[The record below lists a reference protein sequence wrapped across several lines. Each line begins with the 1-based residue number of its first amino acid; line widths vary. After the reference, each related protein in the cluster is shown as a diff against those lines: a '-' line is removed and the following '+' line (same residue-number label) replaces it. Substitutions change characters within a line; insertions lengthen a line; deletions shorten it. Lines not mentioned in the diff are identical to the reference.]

1 MASEGHVRDQV
12 PTHQPRT
19 HDAGGIVNSTSPLF
33 CTHPAFAQGGDGSL
47 AAIRLFHSFVP
58 LVGIAHAARPK
69 YAPAALTAP

>member
-12 PTHQPRT
+12 PAFQPRT
-19 HDAGGIVNSTSPLF
+19 HEAGGIRHSLR
-33 CTHPAFAQGGDGSL
+33 GGDGSL